1 MRDILNLE
9 VKMVIITC
17 NYKSIINHILKLLY
31 VIVTK
36 ESIMEVIK
44 RDGHKDVFDENKI
57 ISALTKTFIEVDGE
71 ITEESKTKILNIAN
85 SINKKNKLITI
96 EEIQNIVE
104 DKLMASNRKDV
115 ARAYIRY
122 RYKRELVRQG
132 NTTDKS
138 IKELIEGT
146 NDYWNTENSNKNP
159 RVVTTQRDYLAGITS
174 TDIAT
179 RFLLPDD
186 IVKAHDEGIIHFH
199 NLKIVA

>member
-1 MRDILNLE
+1 
-9 VKMVIITC
+9 
-17 NYKSIINHILKLLY
+17 
-31 VIVTK
+31 
-36 ESIMEVIK
+36 MEVIK